1 MNSDT
6 YKNKNS
12 FSMSKEEDNRNI
24 SNISNIRNNQVNN
37 IRANIEAFD
46 GIRKNNS
53 RIIFSLLLV
62 IIIVDFIYECFS

>member
-6 YKNKNS
+6 YKNN
-12 FSMSKEEDNRNI
+12 FSMSKEEDNRN
-24 SNISNIRNNQVNN
+24 NRNIRNNQVNN

-53 RIIFSLLLV
+53 RIIFSLLLG
-62 IIIVDFIYECFS
+62 IIIIDFIYECFT

>member
-12 FSMSKEEDNRNI
+12 QFK
-24 SNISNIRNNQVNN
+24 
-37 IRANIEAFD
+37 IEGFD

-53 RIIFSLLLV
+53 RIIFGILIS
-62 IIIVDFIYECFS
+62 IIIIDFIYECMD